1 MRGAGKHGIIRLFTR
16 GGSGSGKEDDMMMKR
31 MFALLLAA
39 LLLATSAAL
48 AEEPAQD
55 VVMATVNGREIM
67 ASAVVS
73 IYENVIS
80 YYTRQGYDMTTEE
93 NMQAARWIALRSA
106 VQEEVIAQK
115 AVELGLD
122 QVSDEDMARLT
133 AENDQ
138 MWEDAIQAYV
148 DAHAGEN
155 ATEEDINAAR
165 TEAIAYYESAGYT
178 MDGTLQE
185 SVTAFISERVQAAL
199 VEEAVVTD
207 EDIAA
212 LFNSYVED
220 DKSYY
225 EGNVFMYEYMTNYYG
240 QQSYY
245 MPTGYR
251 GVTHILLKVD
261 EDLLHTYD
269 ELADAYAAQQEG
281 TAAEGTEG
289 TEGAENTEA
298 TSTDVA
304 PVITAEEVAAAKAAV
319 IASVQ
324 PTIDEIM
331 AKFNAGTPFAELI
344 AEYGTDPGMQSEP
357 YKSEGYAVHAD
368 SIVWDPAFIEAAM
381 SIPEVG
387 GVSEPAVG
395 SYGVHIVY
403 YLRDIPGGAVE
414 LTEEMQN
421 ELRETLMAEKENELF
436 NAAMAQL
443 MGESE
448 IVYTEYA
455 DDWREPDET
464 EEAAEETVEETTE
477 TIEAVEETV
486 EETTEQ
492 AVEEAAEEVT
502 EAAEETLE
510 TVEESLEEAPAETEE
525 EPVQ

>member
-1 MRGAGKHGIIRLFTR
+1 
-16 GGSGSGKEDDMMMKR
+16 MMMKR

-55 VVMATVNGREIM
+55 VVMATVNGHEIM

-73 IYENVIS
+73 TYENVIT

-122 QVSDEDMARLT
+122 KVSDEDMARLT

-138 MWEDAIQAYV
+138 MWEDAIKAYV
-148 DAHAGEN
+148 DAHVGEN

-185 SVTAFISERVQAAL
+185 SVTAFISERVQASL

-269 ELADAYAAQQEG
+269 ELADAYAAQQAG
-281 TAAEGTEG
+281 TAADGTEG
-289 TEGAENTEA
+289 TEA

-304 PVITAEEVAAAKAAV
+304 PVVTEEEVAAARAAV

-403 YLRDIPGGAVE
+403 YLRDIPGGPVE

-443 MGESE
+443 MGEAE

-455 DDWREPDET
+455 DDWREPEET
-464 EEAAEETVEETTE
+464 EEAAEEAAETVEATVETVTE
-477 TIEAVEETV
+477 TAEETVEAVEETV
-486 EETTEQ
+486 EEPVEETTE
-492 AVEEAAEEVT
+492 E
-502 EAAEETLE
+502 
-510 TVEESLEEAPAETEE
+510 PAE
-525 EPVQ
+525 